1 MELIEYTVVC
11 FPFPMSD
18 ATSTYTMTGTSEE
31 DALKQ
36 FRETYPLFRVK
47 SVEQK

>member
-1 MELIEYTVVC
+1 MELNSYTVVC

-18 ATSTYTMTGTSEE
+18 ATSTYTMTGESEE

-36 FRETYPLFRVK
+36 FRETYPMFRVK
-47 SVEQK
+47 SVDKQ